1 MWCSAVFTPMIAPQL
16 VTSLLVWI
24 AHATGY
30 AIPGTPPT
38 ITLVSHAELENRFCH
53 RSCEILGFTTPEGSI
68 LLDDK
73 LQIGKDEAA
82 TSILVHELTH
92 FLQRANSVSTAPVT
106 CQLWVDREDEAYD
119 IQYRW
124 LHETSPSI
132 QLLSR
137 AMSELNTHP
146 FLLKCPDGNATINI
160 PQP

>member
-1 MWCSAVFTPMIAPQL
+1 MIPPQL
-16 VTSLLVWI
+16 IASLLVWI

-30 AIPGTPPT
+30 AIPGAPPT

-53 RSCEILGFTTPEGSI
+53 RSCEILGFTTPEGAI
-68 LLDDK
+68 LLDDRLK
-73 LQIGKDEAA
+73 IGADQAA

-92 FLQRANSVSTAPVT
+92 FLQRANSAPGRSAAPVT

-132 QLLSR
+132 QLLSQ
-137 AMSELNTHP
+137 AMTELNTHP
-146 FLLKCPDGNATINI
+146 FLLKCPDGNAAGNI